1 MILIVY
7 LRLWVTDTLEVL
19 LFLRVIFSST
29 WPVKLIFSIKD
40 RCDMK
45 ADNSTSAESKEAVS
59 ICQ

>member
-1 MILIVY
+1 MFLIVY

-29 WPVKLIFSIKD
+29 WPVKRIFIIKD

-45 ADNSTSAESKEAVS
+45 ADNSTSPESKEA
-59 ICQ
+59 